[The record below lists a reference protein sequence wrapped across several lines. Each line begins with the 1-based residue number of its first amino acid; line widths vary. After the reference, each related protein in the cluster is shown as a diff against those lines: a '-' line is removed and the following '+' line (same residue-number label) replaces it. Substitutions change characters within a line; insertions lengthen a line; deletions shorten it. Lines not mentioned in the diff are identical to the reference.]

1 MKMHAKEIIKNKAD
15 KMVDLIID
23 EVGEDGDKT
32 LTASFIDK
40 KERVKYAISI
50 NIRAGSPEVIK
61 DEVETGVSQDL
72 IDRIVALEN
81 KEDIVYDDAGIKAR
95 LTVLEEKVATLE
107 GSQQEG
113 S

>member
-23 EVGEDGDKT
+23 EVGENGDKT

-40 KERVKYAISI
+40 KDRVKYAIQI
-50 NIRAGSPEVIK
+50 NIRAGAPESIE
-61 DEVETGVSQDL
+61 DDTDASIPQEL
-72 IDRIVALEN
+72 IDRITALEN
-81 KEDIVYDDAGIKAR
+81 KEDVVYDDAGVKAR
-95 LTVLEEKVATLE
+95 LTVLEEKVTALE
-107 GSQQEG
+107 EQQNN